1 MRPGAR
7 LTEGPVGRLLFRLAL
22 PMLGGTFAMTAFN
35 LADTYFV
42 SRLGTLPLAAMGFT
56 FPVVMFIACIV
67 RGLGMGTTSVVSR
80 VIGSGDHDTARH
92 VTTHNLILA
101 FLVVVV
107 FSAAGLLTMD
117 PVFRA
122 LGATD
127 EVLPL
132 IREYM
137 VVWYAGIAF
146 MVIPMMA
153 NDVIRATG
161 DTVWPSLIMI
171 FGSLV
176 NVVLDPLLIFG
187 LLGCPRLGLRGAALA
202 TVIARGTTLVAS
214 LLVLH
219 RRHGLVE
226 FALAPL
232 RVMWASWRR
241 VLHIGIPS
249 SATNL
254 LLPIST
260 GVITRVVAGFGEE
273 AVAACGAGGRME
285 MFAFMIPMALGV
297 SLVPFIGQN
306 WGAGRLDRV
315 NLCRTYSNRFALYWG
330 VCCAVGFMLVS
341 NPMARLF
348 SKDPRVVDILALYL
362 SIIPL
367 GYGMREIHRY
377 VGFAFNAIGQP
388 LSSAGINAMRVL
400 GLLIPCTLL
409 GARWLGL
416 PGVFWGTVV
425 ADVAAACLA
434 LLWARWLFRNIGL
447 AQPVPPDSA

>member
-7 LTEGPVGRLLFRLAL
+7 LTEGPVGRSLVLLAL

-42 SRLGTLPLAAMGFT
+42 SRLGTKPLAAMGFT
-56 FPVVMFIACIV
+56 FPVVMLIGCIV
-67 RGLGMGTTSVVSR
+67 RGLGMGTTSVVSQ
-80 VIGSGDHDTARH
+80 VIGSGDRDTARR
-92 VTTHNLILA
+92 VTTHNLLLA
-101 FLVVVV
+101 FLLVVL
-107 FSAAGLLTMD
+107 FSAVGLATIGPL
-117 PVFRA
+117 FRM
-122 LGATD
+122 LGASD

-153 NDVIRATG
+153 NDIIRATG
-161 DTVWPSLIMI
+161 DTVWPSLIMVL
-171 FGSLV
+171 GSAI
-176 NVVLDPLLIFG
+176 NVVLDPILIFG

-219 RRHGLVE
+219 RRHHMIE
-226 FALAPL
+226 FALSPL
-232 RVMWASWRR
+232 PAMWASWGR

-260 GVITRVVAGFGEE
+260 GIIIRVVAGFGEE

-315 NLCRTYSNRFALYWG
+315 NQCRTYSNRFALYWG
-330 VCCAVGFMLVS
+330 VCCAAVFMAVS

-362 SIIPL
+362 GIVPL

-377 VGFAFNAIGQP
+377 VGFAFNAIGRP
-388 LSSAGINAMRVL
+388 LSSAGINAMRVV
-400 GLLIPCTLL
+400 GLLVPCTLL

-416 PGVFWGTVV
+416 PGVLWGRVI
-425 ADVAAACLA
+425 ADVAGACFA
-434 LLWARWLFRNIGL
+434 LLWARWLFRNIE
-447 AQPVPPDSA
+447 PPRPIPDAR